1 MGSIDHEN
9 GEFVLYRGVIGLFHI
24 GAVHVEGLLGA
35 EERGIVANGF
45 LKVSIVK
52 VRWCWGWLRVRDVKE
67 VDVRDGTTVWGYP
80 TRDAAV

>member
-9 GEFVLYRGVIGLFHI
+9 GEFVLYRGIIGLFHVD
-24 GAVHVEGLLGA
+24 AVHVEGLFGA

-52 VRWCWGWLRVRDVKE
+52 VCWYWGWLWVRDVKE
-67 VDVRDGTTVWGYP
+67 IDVRDRATVWGDP
-80 TRDAAV
+80 TKVTAD